1 LCIASAD
8 NIARVSTEKSK
19 KLENLSTVMTLYSR
33 RTFNKESFQWTKCVV
48 KYLYDTYSHLSLSML
63 GFLVEVLEKGPPQV
77 QPSILTIIH
86 CMAHYVDLQSAT
98 NSINSDLLRA
108 VSKFVETSHW
118 KEALKI
124 LKLAVTRSSTLVAPP
139 STSHIS
145 NPHHWEPHTS
155 FAEAEVYFKKELPGR
170 TMEFTF
176 DLSQTPV
183 IERRHRRAGLANYG
197 LDSREEAAT
206 SPRRSLSLSTA
217 DSSTFSGWKRP
228 WMSQS
233 RVRECLVNLLS
244 VCGQKVGLPKSPS
257 VIFSQASE
265 LLERQSSMASSTEC
279 VSGPGNDVSTEQ
291 SKHDT
296 TDTEQRFGM
305 YMRDFDF
312 LEYELESL
320 EGESVDNFNWG
331 VRRPSLTNLD
341 GELIGGIERE
351 VRDRHDH
358 KLHRPEG
365 ESSDEELGSVSPVDD
380 LSARSGGEHSG
391 ASSSV
396 STTSSG
402 VFPPSSL
409 PGLQGRARVRSI
421 TPNSETESG
430 ECSEGEMSDLTP
442 CNASPSLSQLLSWTG
457 CRRLERNDVEESW
470 RGHVQTLMTASSQAN
485 LLHTFALFGRLFR
498 DLRSKTVGLTEDSCA
513 FLVRDGSSFSHQL
526 RGAVAQFETLL
537 GVLGGVPEC
546 PHVWCDFT
554 LLCNPHLTER
564 IKFNVLEIQENF
576 DNYVDKK
583 DTTLSCLEALKAHVK
598 LLSIGDSVDS
608 GTNLEADQV
617 ELCRF
622 LYKLHF
628 QQLLLLESY
637 TKLLQLLSGAASSSG
652 VVDLSSEVAAVR
664 SSLLGALSDTLTPP
678 GSPARAAS
686 PEVRS
691 TTESP
696 ETEEKPA
703 DSGVD
708 SPTPK
713 ATSGSPTPKQS
724 SPITTSPSSPKSAPG
739 DSSPLTHTEADE
751 NSDQGGSGGS
761 PTPRAVSPSLVVLD
775 CSGPVAVT
783 STPPSSPTPE
793 DGDPTPTEGCSEGEE
808 SAPTSISTL
817 VVRTPSPPLAETE
830 LMVPKQEVPVPE
842 TAEEAE
848 ALVVEHLTSGSWKA
862 VWSVW
867 RQSRG
872 LRTEPEEM
880 QSLSLA
886 EKDLADLTAILD
898 AYCRHMADSREGIFV
913 MTVSSVDLGQV
924 CSSLM
929 DISLQLLASVKKLE
943 QSLTQRQPE
952 SPSSPSRVESAL

>member
-1 LCIASAD
+1 MQRRRDERLDSMQCFAQSQSAPLMDRLQVLLIA
-8 NIARVSTEKSK
+8 NTRHV
-19 KLENLSTVMTLYSR
+19 N
-33 RTFNKESFQWTKCVV
+33 FN
-48 KYLYDTYSHLSLSML
+48 
-63 GFLVEVLEKGPPQV
+63 
-77 QPSILTIIH
+77 LTI
-86 CMAHYVDLQSAT
+86 
-98 NSINSDLLRA
+98 
-108 VSKFVETSHW
+108 
-118 KEALKI
+118 
-124 LKLAVTRSSTLVAPP
+124 
-139 STSHIS
+139 
-145 NPHHWEPHTS
+145 
-155 FAEAEVYFKKELPGR
+155 G
-170 TMEFTF
+170 
-176 DLSQTPV
+176 
-183 IERRHRRAGLANYG
+183 
-197 LDSREEAAT
+197 
-206 SPRRSLSLSTA
+206 
-217 DSSTFSGWKRP
+217 
-228 WMSQS
+228 
-233 RVRECLVNLLS
+233 
-244 VCGQKVGLPKSPS
+244 
-257 VIFSQASE
+257 
-265 LLERQSSMASSTEC
+265 
-279 VSGPGNDVSTEQ
+279 
-291 SKHDT
+291 
-296 TDTEQRFGM
+296 
-305 YMRDFDF
+305 
-312 LEYELESL
+312 
-320 EGESVDNFNWG
+320 
-331 VRRPSLTNLD
+331 
-341 GELIGGIERE
+341 
-351 VRDRHDH
+351 
-358 KLHRPEG
+358 
-365 ESSDEELGSVSPVDD
+365 
-380 LSARSGGEHSG
+380 
-391 ASSSV
+391 
-396 STTSSG
+396 
-402 VFPPSSL
+402 
-409 PGLQGRARVRSI
+409 
-421 TPNSETESG
+421 
-430 ECSEGEMSDLTP
+430 
-442 CNASPSLSQLLSWTG
+442 
-457 CRRLERNDVEESW
+457 RRLERNDVEESW

-598 LLSIGDSVDS
+598 LLSMGDSVDS

-739 DSSPLTHTEADE
+739 DSSPLTRTEADE

-830 LMVPKQEVPVPE
+830 LMVPKQEVRVPE

-898 AYCRHMADSREGIFV
+898 AYCRHMADSREGERWFERRRKLTTTKLIGIFV

-943 QSLTQRQPE
+943 QSLTQVCYQHLPHC
-952 SPSSPSRVESAL
+952 

>member
-1 LCIASAD
+1 MQRRRDERLDSMQCFAQSQSAPLMD
-8 NIARVSTEKSK
+8 RLQVLLIVNTRHV
-19 KLENLSTVMTLYSR
+19 N
-33 RTFNKESFQWTKCVV
+33 FN
-48 KYLYDTYSHLSLSML
+48 
-63 GFLVEVLEKGPPQV
+63 
-77 QPSILTIIH
+77 LTI
-86 CMAHYVDLQSAT
+86 
-98 NSINSDLLRA
+98 
-108 VSKFVETSHW
+108 
-118 KEALKI
+118 
-124 LKLAVTRSSTLVAPP
+124 
-139 STSHIS
+139 
-145 NPHHWEPHTS
+145 
-155 FAEAEVYFKKELPGR
+155 G
-170 TMEFTF
+170 
-176 DLSQTPV
+176 
-183 IERRHRRAGLANYG
+183 
-197 LDSREEAAT
+197 
-206 SPRRSLSLSTA
+206 
-217 DSSTFSGWKRP
+217 
-228 WMSQS
+228 
-233 RVRECLVNLLS
+233 
-244 VCGQKVGLPKSPS
+244 
-257 VIFSQASE
+257 
-265 LLERQSSMASSTEC
+265 
-279 VSGPGNDVSTEQ
+279 
-291 SKHDT
+291 
-296 TDTEQRFGM
+296 
-305 YMRDFDF
+305 
-312 LEYELESL
+312 
-320 EGESVDNFNWG
+320 
-331 VRRPSLTNLD
+331 
-341 GELIGGIERE
+341 
-351 VRDRHDH
+351 
-358 KLHRPEG
+358 
-365 ESSDEELGSVSPVDD
+365 
-380 LSARSGGEHSG
+380 
-391 ASSSV
+391 
-396 STTSSG
+396 
-402 VFPPSSL
+402 
-409 PGLQGRARVRSI
+409 
-421 TPNSETESG
+421 
-430 ECSEGEMSDLTP
+430 
-442 CNASPSLSQLLSWTG
+442 
-457 CRRLERNDVEESW
+457 RRLERNDVEESW

-598 LLSIGDSVDS
+598 LLSMGDSVDS

-739 DSSPLTHTEADE
+739 DSSPLTRTEADE

-830 LMVPKQEVPVPE
+830 LMVPKQEVRVPE

-872 LRTEPEEM
+872 LRAEPEEM

-898 AYCRHMADSREGIFV
+898 AYCKHMADSREGE
-913 MTVSSVDLGQV
+913 G
-924 CSSLM
+924 
-929 DISLQLLASVKKLE
+929 
-943 QSLTQRQPE
+943 
-952 SPSSPSRVESAL
+952 

>member
-1 LCIASAD
+1 
-8 NIARVSTEKSK
+8 
-19 KLENLSTVMTLYSR
+19 
-33 RTFNKESFQWTKCVV
+33 
-48 KYLYDTYSHLSLSML
+48 ML
-63 GFLVEVLEKGPPQV
+63 KNVN
-77 QPSILTIIH
+77 SILTI
-86 CMAHYVDLQSAT
+86 
-98 NSINSDLLRA
+98 
-108 VSKFVETSHW
+108 
-118 KEALKI
+118 
-124 LKLAVTRSSTLVAPP
+124 
-139 STSHIS
+139 
-145 NPHHWEPHTS
+145 
-155 FAEAEVYFKKELPGR
+155 
-170 TMEFTF
+170 
-176 DLSQTPV
+176 
-183 IERRHRRAGLANYG
+183 
-197 LDSREEAAT
+197 
-206 SPRRSLSLSTA
+206 
-217 DSSTFSGWKRP
+217 
-228 WMSQS
+228 
-233 RVRECLVNLLS
+233 
-244 VCGQKVGLPKSPS
+244 
-257 VIFSQASE
+257 
-265 LLERQSSMASSTEC
+265 
-279 VSGPGNDVSTEQ
+279 
-291 SKHDT
+291 
-296 TDTEQRFGM
+296 
-305 YMRDFDF
+305 
-312 LEYELESL
+312 
-320 EGESVDNFNWG
+320 
-331 VRRPSLTNLD
+331 
-341 GELIGGIERE
+341 
-351 VRDRHDH
+351 
-358 KLHRPEG
+358 
-365 ESSDEELGSVSPVDD
+365 
-380 LSARSGGEHSG
+380 
-391 ASSSV
+391 
-396 STTSSG
+396 
-402 VFPPSSL
+402 
-409 PGLQGRARVRSI
+409 
-421 TPNSETESG
+421 
-430 ECSEGEMSDLTP
+430 
-442 CNASPSLSQLLSWTG
+442 

-470 RGHVQTLMTASSQAN
+470 RSHVQTLMTASSQAN

-513 FLVRDGSSFSHQL
+513 FMVRDGSSFSHQL

-598 LLSIGDSVDS
+598 LLSMGDSVDS

-686 PEVRS
+686 PEARS

-724 SPITTSPSSPKSAPG
+724 SPITTSPSSPKSVPG
-739 DSSPLTHTEADE
+739 DSSPLTQREADD
-751 NSDQGGSGGS
+751 NSDHGGSGGS

-775 CSGPVAVT
+775 CSSPVAAT
-783 STPPSSPTPE
+783 CTPPSSPAPE

-817 VVRTPSPPLAETE
+817 VVRTPSPPPPETE
-830 LMVPKQEVPVPE
+830 QMAPMQEVRVPE

-848 ALVVEHLTSGSWKA
+848 ALVVEHLTAGSWKA

-898 AYCRHMADSREGIFV
+898 AYCKHMADSREGE
-913 MTVSSVDLGQV
+913 SWLER
-924 CSSLM
+924 
-929 DISLQLLASVKKLE
+929 KKLTTNKFVRNLCDDCE
-943 QSLTQRQPE
+943 LCGPWTGLLQPDGHQPSASRQCQKAGAV
-952 SPSSPSRVESAL
+952 SHTGGLSALAPPSLLLHF

>member
-1 LCIASAD
+1 
-8 NIARVSTEKSK
+8 
-19 KLENLSTVMTLYSR
+19 
-33 RTFNKESFQWTKCVV
+33 
-48 KYLYDTYSHLSLSML
+48 
-63 GFLVEVLEKGPPQV
+63 
-77 QPSILTIIH
+77 
-86 CMAHYVDLQSAT
+86 
-98 NSINSDLLRA
+98 
-108 VSKFVETSHW
+108 
-118 KEALKI
+118 
-124 LKLAVTRSSTLVAPP
+124 
-139 STSHIS
+139 
-145 NPHHWEPHTS
+145 
-155 FAEAEVYFKKELPGR
+155 
-170 TMEFTF
+170 
-176 DLSQTPV
+176 
-183 IERRHRRAGLANYG
+183 
-197 LDSREEAAT
+197 
-206 SPRRSLSLSTA
+206 
-217 DSSTFSGWKRP
+217 
-228 WMSQS
+228 
-233 RVRECLVNLLS
+233 
-244 VCGQKVGLPKSPS
+244 
-257 VIFSQASE
+257 
-265 LLERQSSMASSTEC
+265 
-279 VSGPGNDVSTEQ
+279 
-291 SKHDT
+291 
-296 TDTEQRFGM
+296 
-305 YMRDFDF
+305 
-312 LEYELESL
+312 
-320 EGESVDNFNWG
+320 
-331 VRRPSLTNLD
+331 
-341 GELIGGIERE
+341 
-351 VRDRHDH
+351 
-358 KLHRPEG
+358 
-365 ESSDEELGSVSPVDD
+365 
-380 LSARSGGEHSG
+380 
-391 ASSSV
+391 
-396 STTSSG
+396 
-402 VFPPSSL
+402 
-409 PGLQGRARVRSI
+409 
-421 TPNSETESG
+421 
-430 ECSEGEMSDLTP
+430 
-442 CNASPSLSQLLSWTG
+442 
-457 CRRLERNDVEESW
+457 
-470 RGHVQTLMTASSQAN
+470 MTASSQAN

-598 LLSIGDSVDS
+598 LLSMGDSVES

-678 GSPARAAS
+678 GSPVRAAS

-713 ATSGSPTPKQS
+713 AASGSPTPKLS
-724 SPITTSPSSPKSAPG
+724 SPITTSPNSATCPPVG
-739 DSSPLTHTEADE
+739 NSSPLPQTEAED

-775 CSGPVAVT
+775 CSGQVAET
-783 STPPSSPTPE
+783 STPPSSPAPE
-793 DGDPTPTEGCSEGEE
+793 EGDPTPTEGCSEGEE

-817 VVRTPSPPLAETE
+817 VVRNPSPPLAETE
-830 LMVPKQEVPVPE
+830 NIVLKQEVRVPE

-848 ALVVEHLTSGSWKA
+848 ALIVEHLISGRWKA

-898 AYCRHMADSREGIFV
+898 AYCKHMADSREGETWLERRGKFTIIKFSGIFV

-943 QSLTQRQPE
+943 QSLTQVRYQH
-952 SPSSPSRVESAL
+952 SLC

>member
-1 LCIASAD
+1 
-8 NIARVSTEKSK
+8 
-19 KLENLSTVMTLYSR
+19 
-33 RTFNKESFQWTKCVV
+33 
-48 KYLYDTYSHLSLSML
+48 
-63 GFLVEVLEKGPPQV
+63 
-77 QPSILTIIH
+77 
-86 CMAHYVDLQSAT
+86 MAHYVDLQSAT

-598 LLSIGDSVDS
+598 LLSMGDSVDS

-739 DSSPLTHTEADE
+739 DSSPLTRTEADE

-830 LMVPKQEVPVPE
+830 LMVPKQEVRVPE

>member
-1 LCIASAD
+1 L
-8 NIARVSTEKSK
+8 N
-19 KLENLSTVMTLYSR
+19 
-33 RTFNKESFQWTKCVV
+33 
-48 KYLYDTYSHLSLSML
+48 
-63 GFLVEVLEKGPPQV
+63 
-77 QPSILTIIH
+77 
-86 CMAHYVDLQSAT
+86 
-98 NSINSDLLRA
+98 
-108 VSKFVETSHW
+108 
-118 KEALKI
+118 
-124 LKLAVTRSSTLVAPP
+124 
-139 STSHIS
+139 
-145 NPHHWEPHTS
+145 
-155 FAEAEVYFKKELPGR
+155 
-170 TMEFTF
+170 
-176 DLSQTPV
+176 
-183 IERRHRRAGLANYG
+183 
-197 LDSREEAAT
+197 
-206 SPRRSLSLSTA
+206 
-217 DSSTFSGWKRP
+217 
-228 WMSQS
+228 
-233 RVRECLVNLLS
+233 
-244 VCGQKVGLPKSPS
+244 
-257 VIFSQASE
+257 
-265 LLERQSSMASSTEC
+265 
-279 VSGPGNDVSTEQ
+279 
-291 SKHDT
+291 
-296 TDTEQRFGM
+296 
-305 YMRDFDF
+305 
-312 LEYELESL
+312 ELESL

-409 PGLQGRARVRSI
+409 PGLHQGRARVRSI

-470 RGHVQTLMTASSQAN
+470 RSHVQTLMTASSQAN

-598 LLSIGDSVDS
+598 LLSMGDSVDS

-652 VVDLSSEVAAVR
+652 VVDLSNEVAAVR
-664 SSLLGALSDTLTPP
+664 SSLLSALSDTLTPP
-678 GSPARAAS
+678 GSPVRAAS

-696 ETEEKPA
+696 ETEKPA

-724 SPITTSPSSPKSAPG
+724 TPTSPSSPKSAPAG
-739 DSSPLTHTEADE
+739 DSSPLTRTEAED

-775 CSGPVAVT
+775 CSSPVAET
-783 STPPSSPTPE
+783 SSPPSSPAPE
-793 DGDPTPTEGCSEGEE
+793 EGDPTPTEGCSEGEE
-808 SAPTSISTL
+808 SAQTSISTL
-817 VVRTPSPPLAETE
+817 VVRTPSPLLAETGH
-830 LMVPKQEVPVPE
+830 MVPKQEVRVPE

-848 ALVVEHLTSGSWKA
+848 ALIVEHLISGSWKA

-880 QSLSLA
+880 QSLSQA

-898 AYCRHMADSREGIFV
+898 AYCKHIADSREGIFV

-952 SPSSPSRVESAL
+952 SPSSPSRVESTL

>member
-1 LCIASAD
+1 MD
-8 NIARVSTEKSK
+8 RVQ
-19 KLENLSTVMTLYSR
+19 VQY
-33 RTFNKESFQWTKCVV
+33 
-48 KYLYDTYSHLSLSML
+48 SLS
-63 GFLVEVLEKGPPQV
+63 VLNIKN
-77 QPSILTIIH
+77 I
-86 CMAHYVDLQSAT
+86 
-98 NSINSDLLRA
+98 
-108 VSKFVETSHW
+108 
-118 KEALKI
+118 
-124 LKLAVTRSSTLVAPP
+124 
-139 STSHIS
+139 
-145 NPHHWEPHTS
+145 
-155 FAEAEVYFKKELPGR
+155 
-170 TMEFTF
+170 
-176 DLSQTPV
+176 
-183 IERRHRRAGLANYG
+183 
-197 LDSREEAAT
+197 
-206 SPRRSLSLSTA
+206 
-217 DSSTFSGWKRP
+217 
-228 WMSQS
+228 
-233 RVRECLVNLLS
+233 
-244 VCGQKVGLPKSPS
+244 
-257 VIFSQASE
+257 
-265 LLERQSSMASSTEC
+265 
-279 VSGPGNDVSTEQ
+279 
-291 SKHDT
+291 
-296 TDTEQRFGM
+296 
-305 YMRDFDF
+305 
-312 LEYELESL
+312 
-320 EGESVDNFNWG
+320 
-331 VRRPSLTNLD
+331 TNL
-341 GELIGGIERE
+341 I
-351 VRDRHDH
+351 
-358 KLHRPEG
+358 
-365 ESSDEELGSVSPVDD
+365 
-380 LSARSGGEHSG
+380 
-391 ASSSV
+391 
-396 STTSSG
+396 
-402 VFPPSSL
+402 FM
-409 PGLQGRARVRSI
+409 
-421 TPNSETESG
+421 N
-430 ECSEGEMSDLTP
+430 
-442 CNASPSLSQLLSWTG
+442 

-598 LLSIGDSVDS
+598 LLSMGDSVDS

-664 SSLLGALSDTLTPP
+664 SSLLSALSDTLTPP

-686 PEVRS
+686 PEARS

-739 DSSPLTHTEADE
+739 DNSPPPTHTDVDD
-751 NSDQGGSGGS
+751 NSDHGGSGGS

-775 CSGPVAVT
+775 CSSPVT
-783 STPPSSPTPE
+783 TTCTPPSSPAPPE
-793 DGDPTPTEGCSEGEE
+793 EGDPTPTEGCSEGEE

-817 VVRTPSPPLAETE
+817 VVRTPSPPLPETE
-830 LMVPKQEVPVPE
+830 QIVAKQEVRVPE

-848 ALVVEHLTSGSWKA
+848 ALVVEHLTAGSWKA

-886 EKDLADLTAILD
+886 EKDLADLTGILD
-898 AYCRHMADSREGIFV
+898 AYCKHMADSREGE
-913 MTVSSVDLGQV
+913 TQSSKG
-924 CSSLM
+924 
-929 DISLQLLASVKKLE
+929 E
-943 QSLTQRQPE
+943 N
-952 SPSSPSRVESAL
+952 